1 MSSPQSSWTLAD
13 WLAWLE
19 TLSPREIDLGLERVS
34 AVLERLSLGRPTLV
48 LTVAGTNGKGS
59 CAAMLDSLLREGC
72 RRTGCYTSPHVLR
85 YNERIRVDGR
95 TADDDAIL
103 EAFRSVEA
111 CRDGVPLTYFE
122 YGTLAALIVFER
134 AGADH
139 WVLEVGLG
147 GRLDAVN
154 AVDPDGAVITNVT
167 LEHRDWLGDT
177 VEAIAR
183 EKAGVMRPGVPVVF
197 GSPVMPETIGSEAAR
212 LGADLRLPGRDF
224 ACEAL
229 KPGSW
234 RWRGREVTLADLKR
248 PSLHGAFQLQNAS
261 AVLALVEAVG
271 LDALLRKE
279 LVDAAFSRLE
289 IPGRFQRIS
298 AGHEWLL
305 DVAHNPDAAR
315 VLGESLA
322 EMPKA
327 GGVTALV
334 GMLSD
339 KDVAGIVG
347 PLAPHVDRWVA
358 VTADHPRA
366 RPARPLAQAIAQ
378 LTGKPCLVGEDVAT
392 AMALLDDRAG
402 RDELLLVTGSFYT
415 VGPALAWL
423 TREL

>member
-1 MSSPQSSWTLAD
+1 MNSPQSVWTLSD

-19 TLSPREIDLGLERVS
+19 TLSPREIDLGLERVA
-34 AVLERLSLGRPTLV
+34 AVLERLSLARPELV

-59 CAAMLDSLLREGC
+59 CAAMLDSLLREGG

-95 TADDDAIL
+95 AVDDAAIL
-103 EAFRSVEA
+103 EAFRAVEER
-111 CRDGVPLTYFE
+111 RDGVPLTYFE
-122 YGTLAALIVFER
+122 YGTLAALVAFER

-154 AVDPDGAVITNVT
+154 AVDPDGVIITNVT

-183 EKAGVMRPGVPVVF
+183 EKAGVMRPDRPAVF
-197 GSPVMPETIGSEAAR
+197 GAPAVPATIESEAQR

-224 ACEAL
+224 SYEAT
-229 KPGSW
+229 KRGW
-234 RWRGREVTLADLKR
+234 RWRGRQAALDDLGR

-261 AVLALVEAVG
+261 AVLALVEACG

-289 IPGRFQRIS
+289 IPGRFQRVS

-322 EMPKA
+322 EMPKP

-347 PLAPHVDRWVA
+347 PLAPQVDRWVA

-366 RPARPLAQAIAQ
+366 RPARTLAQSIAQ
-378 LTGKPCLVGEDVAT
+378 LTGKPCLVGDEVASG
-392 AMALLDDRAG
+392 MALLDERAA

-423 TREL
+423 TAV